1 MHTLP
6 FLSQANHV
14 PCFSRKMPDP
24 MCDKLKHNGLGFASG
39 IEIIFDWHRRL
50 MVLPEWH

>member
-1 MHTLP
+1 VP
-6 FLSQANHV
+6 RFSQ
-14 PCFSRKMPDP
+14 KMPID
-24 MCDKLKHNGLGFASG
+24 MRKLKHNGLGFASG